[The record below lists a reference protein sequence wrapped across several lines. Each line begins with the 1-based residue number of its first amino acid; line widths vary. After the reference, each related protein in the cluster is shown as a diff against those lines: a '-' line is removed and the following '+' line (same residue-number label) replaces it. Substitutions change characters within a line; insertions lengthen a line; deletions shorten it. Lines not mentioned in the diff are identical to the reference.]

1 MSIRALS
8 LCAVAVIGLVACSP
22 AAADAEQQAESS
34 VAEGAMAETAE
45 AEQSSSTSSP
55 AEASSETVNPAGT
68 YARTEPNGGT
78 LVISPEGKNMWRLSV
93 IAGGIPNGVA
103 TAADCELEAVGALLD
118 GKIAAKLVPFEG
130 EIGSMSEA
138 DIGDNPGTITAT
150 IKGDTVTLEEDNASS
165 KHCGLNSFLGGD
177 YKKK

>member
-8 LCAVAVIGLVACSP
+8 LSAVAAISLAACTPSE
-22 AAADAEQQAESS
+22 ADAEQQAETSAAE
-34 VAEGAMAETAE
+34 VAPVDTAE
-45 AEQSSSTSSP
+45 PKQSSSTSSP
-55 AEASSETVNPAGT
+55 SEASSERVDRVGT

-78 LVISPEGKNMWRLSV
+78 LVISPEGKDMWRLSV

-130 EIGSMSEA
+130 EIGSLSEA
-138 DIGDNPGTITAT
+138 DIGENPGTITAT
-150 IKGDTVTLEEDNASS
+150 IKGDTVTLEEDSASS